1 MSLHRSM
8 VTRDRQRGV
17 AVITAL
23 LVVALATMLVAAALA
38 DFQLDVR
45 RTEAA
50 LYSEQ
55 AQMYAL
61 GAEAWAT
68 LILAEDA
75 EDNNV
80 DHPGEVWA
88 TDIPPLPIEGGSV
101 DGYITDLQGRFNVNN
116 LITPDGAT
124 DPLALGQFQRLLE
137 VLDLDRRWAAMA
149 ADWIDTDID
158 PNFPEGAEDVL
169 YLGQAPAYR
178 AANMPVTSA
187 TELMALV
194 EMDRETFEILRPHI
208 IALPPGT
215 QLNVNTISPPVLAA
229 LSPDLSL
236 SDAMRIVED
245 RPEDGYRATTEVTD
259 QLPASF
265 DAPLTVESRYFRV
278 VTRVNIGSVEFTM
291 YSLLQRQ
298 AADAIRPL
306 LRSHGTD

>member
-1 MSLHRSM
+1 MSTGRPIVSHC
-8 VTRDRQRGV
+8 RQSGI

-23 LVVALATMLVAAALA
+23 LVVALATMLVAGALA

-50 LYSEQ
+50 LFSEQ
-55 AQMYAL
+55 AQLFAL

-68 LILAEDA
+68 RILAEDA
-75 EDNNV
+75 EDNDV

-88 TDIPPLPIEGGSV
+88 TDIPPLPIEGGTV
-101 DGYITDLQGRFNVNN
+101 DGFITDLQGRFNINN
-116 LITPDGAT
+116 LITSDGAT
-124 DPLALGQFQRLLE
+124 DPAAVAQFQRLLE
-137 VLDLDRRWAAMA
+137 LLDLDQRWAAMA

-169 YLGQAPAYR
+169 YLGQTPAYR

-194 EMDRETFEILRPHI
+194 EMDQETFDILRPYI
-208 IALPPGT
+208 VALPPGT
-215 QLNVNTISPPVLAA
+215 QLNVNTILPPVLAA
-229 LSPDLSL
+229 LSPELSL
-236 SDAMRIVED
+236 NDAIRIVED
-245 RPEDGYRATTEVTD
+245 RPEDGYRATSEVTD
-259 QLPASF
+259 QLPAGF
-265 DAPLTVESRYFRV
+265 DAPLTVQSRYFRV
-278 VTRVNIGSVEFTM
+278 LIRVNIGTVELTM

-306 LRSHGTD
+306 LRSYGTD